1 MKRTEILDQYY
12 MNQSKDVY
20 PISIFGE
27 LSLLGWICFYGE
39 FIQNVRKMINIGVVT
54 LKFG

>member
-20 PISIFGE
+20 PISNFGE